1 MGIASKGIGR
11 VLLLIAALVG
21 FGQSAMAET
30 ITFRQQIL
38 SDMDRARLELTQ
50 AAPAPQGPAPDAA
63 APQNQP
69 LLRMPDLEPQQI
81 VAIGLGVVGGLIV
94 LDGVIGLPTIVA
106 AVIGG
111 FAGNWFHHYTQ
122 RTSGAK
128 PNPVHFVADGDRSAV
143 PLWSSAVSTD
153 RSYARP

>member
-1 MGIASKGIGR
+1 MGVGR

-21 FGQSAMAET
+21 YGQGAMAES

-38 SDMDRARLELTQ
+38 SDMDRAHLEMTQ
-50 AAPAPQGPAPDAA
+50 TEPAQPGTPPSVPPSAAPGAP
-63 APQNQP
+63 QP
-69 LLRMPDLEPQQI
+69 LLNLEPQQI
-81 VAIGLGVVGGLIV
+81 VAIGLGIVGGLIV
-94 LDGVIGLPTIVA
+94 LDGVIGVPTLVA

-128 PNPVHFVADGDRSAV
+128 PNPVHYIADDGQPAVA
-143 PLWSSAVSTD
+143 LWSSAVATD
-153 RSYARP
+153 RVYARP

>member
-1 MGIASKGIGR
+1 MGIGR

-21 FGQSAMAET
+21 YGQGAMAES

-38 SDMDRARLELTQ
+38 SDMDRARLELIQTAPVPPSPGPGT
-50 AAPAPQGPAPDAA
+50 AAPPP
-63 APQNQP
+63 NQP
-69 LLRMPDLEPQQI
+69 SLGIPNLEPQQI
-81 VAIGLGVVGGLIV
+81 VAIGLGVVAGLIV
-94 LDGVIGLPTIVA
+94 LDGVIGLPTVVA

-128 PNPVHFVADGDRSAV
+128 PNPVHYVADGDANGDRAAI
-143 PLWSSAVSTD
+143 PLWSSAVATD
-153 RSYARP
+153 RIYARP